1 MMETRDYGLSAPEV
15 ERPPLDKVYE
25 LVNRLNDIET
35 KHRHMSVE
43 LAEMDLKMALLR
55 KELIDCLKW
64 DDPRVVLLRFLAVQA
79 DNILADIPEPA
90 RSE

>member
-1 MMETRDYGLSAPEV
+1 MLETRAYEIAAPEV
-15 ERPPLDKVYE
+15 ERAPLDKVYE
-25 LVNRLNDIET
+25 LVNRLNDLDT

-55 KELIDCLKW
+55 KELLSWLKS
-64 DDPRVVLLRFLAVQA
+64 DDPRIDLIRNLAMQA
-79 DNILADIPEPA
+79 TESIRDLPELA